1 MGYLIG
7 ADIGSQSVKALLV
20 DPDGQQ
26 VASAGQGC
34 TMSHPASGWAEQDPA
49 QWRDGLAAAIRQVL
63 ATAGISKKEVTH
75 LGLASQVDGVVPVD
89 GTGRPLRPAIIWLDR
104 RAADQAAAL
113 AARLGSDAIFATTG
127 LNADSSHIAPKIMW
141 LREHETA
148 TYRAAASFPPA
159 GGYLLG
165 WLTGTIAQDP
175 ANASSTLI
183 YDVTSGTWDP
193 AMLDATGIDPG
204 VLAPIRPADEIAG
217 TLTPEAAAALG
228 LDRRCAVVVGTGDEH
243 GACVGAGAIVPG
255 LVADVTGT
263 AEPVAVTAPGPVF
276 DSERVVETHAHAI
289 RGLLLVENPGFVS
302 GGCTLW
308 CGENILGTDQA
319 GLFLEAV
326 QAPPGSDGVLFLPA
340 LSGATVPRWN
350 DRMRG
355 VFAGLAMN
363 HGRAELARAV
373 IEGCAFALRDVLG
386 RMDALGLSGE
396 EIRVVGGGAR
406 SELWLQ
412 IKADVTGRLVQP
424 VLSAEP
430 TAAGAA
436 ILAGLAAGTFAD
448 AADAV
453 ARTVRLSPRCYRPDP
468 RTADVYAE
476 RYAQYR
482 ALYDGVEGALGH
494 GSDNAL
500 RRDTDGALRHGTD
513 GALRHDPESALA

>member
-20 DPDGQQ
+20 DPDGRE
-26 VASAGQGC
+26 VASAGHPAA
-34 TMSHPASGWAEQDPA
+34 MSHPASGWAEQDPA
-49 QWRDGLAAAIRQVL
+49 QWRDGLAAAVRQVL
-63 ATAGISKKEVTH
+63 AAGGIAPADVTH

-89 GTGRPLRPAIIWLDR
+89 GSLRPLRPAVIWLDR
-104 RAADQAAAL
+104 RASSQAAAL
-113 AARLGSDAIFATTG
+113 AAKLGADSIFATTG
-127 LNADSSHIAPKIMW
+127 LNADSSHIAPKVMW
-141 LREHETA
+141 LREHEPDV
-148 TYRAAASFPPA
+148 YRAATSFPPA

-165 WLTGTIAQDP
+165 WLTGTVAQDH
-175 ANASSTLI
+175 ANASSTLL
-183 YDVTSGTWDP
+183 YDVRSGGWDEV
-193 AMLDATGIDPG
+193 MLDAAGIDPG
-204 VLAPIRPADEIAG
+204 LLAPIRPAAEVAG
-217 TLTPEAAAALG
+217 TLTAQAADALG

-243 GACVGAGAIVPG
+243 GACVGAGAITPG

-263 AEPVAVTAPGPVF
+263 AEPVAVTAPDPVF

-289 RGLLLVENPGFVS
+289 TGLLLVENPGFVS

-319 GLFLEAV
+319 GLFALAAS
-326 QAPPGSDGVLFLPA
+326 APPGSDGVLFLPA

-355 VFAGLAMN
+355 VFAGLSMN
-363 HGRAELARAV
+363 HGRGELARAV
-373 IEGCAFALRDVLG
+373 VEGCAFALRDVLG
-386 RMDALGLSGE
+386 RLDALGLSGA

-412 IKADVTGRLVQP
+412 VKADVTGRTVQP

-436 ILAGLAAGTFAD
+436 VLAGLAAGTFAD

-453 ARTVRLSPRCYRPDP
+453 SRTVRLAPVAYRPEP
-468 RTADVYAE
+468 RTGDVYAE

-482 ALYDGVEGALGH
+482 ALYDAAEGAL
-494 GSDNAL
+494 A
-500 RRDTDGALRHGTD
+500 
-513 GALRHDPESALA
+513 

>member
-7 ADIGSQSVKALLV
+7 ADIGSQSVKAVLL
-20 DPDGQQ
+20 DPDGRE

-49 QWRDGLAAAIRQVL
+49 QWRDGLAAAVRQLL
-63 ATAGISKKEVTH
+63 ATSGVAPAEVTH

-89 GTGRPLRPAIIWLDR
+89 RSLRPLRPAIIWLDR
-104 RAADQAAAL
+104 RAADQAATL
-113 AARLGSDAIFATTG
+113 AGKLGAEAIFATTG

-141 LREHETA
+141 LREHEPE

-165 WLTGTIAQDP
+165 WLTGTIAQDH
-175 ANASSTLI
+175 ANASSTLV
-183 YDVTSGTWDP
+183 YDVSTGTWDDT
-193 AMLDATGIDPG
+193 MLDAAGIEPG
-204 VLAPIRPADEIAG
+204 RLAPIRPAADVTG
-217 TLTPEAAAALG
+217 TLTAQAAQVLG
-228 LDRRCAVVVGTGDEH
+228 LDPRCAVIVGTGDEH

-276 DSERVVETHAHAI
+276 DEERVVETHAHAVT
-289 RGLLLVENPGFVS
+289 GLLLVENPGFVS

-319 GLFLEAV
+319 GLFA
-326 QAPPGSDGVLFLPA
+326 QAAQAAPGSDGVLFLPA

-355 VFAGLAMN
+355 VFAGLSMN
-363 HGRAELARAV
+363 HGQAELARAV
-373 IEGCAFALRDVLG
+373 IEGCAFALYDVLG
-386 RMDALGLSGE
+386 RMDVLGLSGE

-406 SELWLQ
+406 SILWLQ
-412 IKADVTGRLVQP
+412 IKADVTGRRVQP

-430 TAAGAA
+430 TATGAA
-436 ILAGLAAGTFAD
+436 ILAGVAAGTFAD
-448 AADAV
+448 PADGV
-453 ARTVRLSPRCYRPDP
+453 NRTVRLAPRYFLPDP
-468 RTADVYAE
+468 GTRDVYAE

-482 ALYDGVEGALGH
+482 ALYDGAEGAL
-494 GSDNAL
+494 A
-500 RRDTDGALRHGTD
+500 
-513 GALRHDPESALA
+513 

>member
-1 MGYLIG
+1 MGYVIG

-20 DPDGQQ
+20 DPDGRE

-49 QWRDGLAAAIRQVL
+49 QWRDGLAAAIRQVV
-63 ATAGISKKEVTH
+63 AAAGITPGEVTH

-89 GTGRPLRPAIIWLDR
+89 PSGRPLRPAIIWLDR

-113 AARLGSDAIFATTG
+113 AAKVGTDAIFATTG

-141 LREHETA
+141 LREHEPD
-148 TYRAAASFPPA
+148 TYQAAAWFPPA

-165 WLTGTIAQDP
+165 WLTGTIAQDA

-183 YDVTSGTWDP
+183 YDVSSGTWDP
-193 AMLDATGIDPG
+193 AMLDASGIDPQ
-204 VLAPIRPADEIAG
+204 VLAPIRPADQVAG
-217 TLTPEAAAALG
+217 PLTAEAAEALG
-228 LDRRCAVVVGTGDEH
+228 LTRQCAVVVGTGDEH
-243 GACVGAGAIVPG
+243 GACVGAGAIEPG

-276 DSERVVETHAHAI
+276 DAEHVVETHAHAI
-289 RGLLLVENPGFVS
+289 SGLLLVENPGFVS

-308 CGENILGTDQA
+308 CGQNILGTDQA
-319 GLFLEAV
+319 GLFEHAARAV
-326 QAPPGSDGVLFLPA
+326 PGSDGVLFLPA

-355 VFAGLAMN
+355 VFAGLSMN

-373 IEGCAFALRDVLG
+373 IEGCSFALRDVLG
-386 RMDALGLSGE
+386 RMDALDLSGE

-406 SELWLQ
+406 SSLWLQ
-412 IKADVTGRLVQP
+412 IKADVTGRHVQP

-436 ILAGLAAGTFAD
+436 ILAGLAAGVFSD
-448 AADAV
+448 AAEAV
-453 ARTVRLSPRCYRPDP
+453 ARTVRLAPRSYHPDP
-468 RTADVYAE
+468 RTRDVYAE
-476 RYAQYR
+476 RYDQYR
-482 ALYDGVEGALGH
+482 ALYDGTEGAIH
-494 GSDNAL
+494 
-500 RRDTDGALRHGTD
+500 
-513 GALRHDPESALA
+513 SAETSPA